1 MLIRNAKEALG
12 MGMAPKF
19 GWSSTGVRAPDVK
32 VEVKELHVCMSVC
45 MLFDIYIY
53 IYVYMHLCDRAR

>member
-19 GWSSTGVRAPDVK
+19 EWSSIGVRAPDVK
-32 VEVKELHVCMSVC
+32 VEVEELHVCMSVC

-53 IYVYMHLCDRAR
+53 ICMHRCDRVR